1 MADSMTPQQR
11 SKCMA
16 AVKGRDTRPEMAVR
30 RYLYSQG
37 LRYRVNDRRLP
48 GAPDIVLSRY
58 RTVIFVDGCFWHGH
72 EGCAHSRIPDSNSDY
87 WRHKITLNRARDYR
101 VDVELRRMG
110 WRVIRIWECAID
122 ETALQVL
129 YQRVVGTPGVG
140 DGSDTTEDAVG
151 SSLAAEA
158 PEAYGLPY

>member
-1 MADSMTPQQR
+1 
-11 SKCMA
+11 
-16 AVKGRDTRPEMAVR
+16 
-30 RYLYSQG
+30 
-37 LRYRVNDRRLP
+37 
-48 GAPDIVLSRY
+48 
-58 RTVIFVDGCFWHGH
+58 
-72 EGCAHSRIPDSNSDY
+72 
-87 WRHKITLNRARDYR
+87 
-101 VDVELRRMG
+101 MG